1 MNQVPSVCK
10 GLWEELL
17 TKMAPEAENV
27 TYLNEM
33 RKYFESNSR
42 TKEFAAHSSK
52 VTNTLTYLI
61 VRMIVYGESS
71 IKAEPAKIPKF

>member
-52 VTNTLTYLI
+52 VTNT
-61 VRMIVYGESS
+61 
-71 IKAEPAKIPKF
+71 